1 MSTARA
7 NEWAHCIAVYE
18 TAGGRRTG
26 TTRRRRAPSC
36 LKRRHTVW
44 GAGAGGTH
52 QREGDDASQPLR
64 RER

>member
-18 TAGGRRTG
+18 TGTG

-36 LKRRHTVW
+36 SERRHTVW
-44 GAGAGGTH
+44 GAGTGGTH